1 MFKNPLLFPLK
12 KVQKKVVKN
21 ERNPFLM
28 TTGKTQFSVKNILIL
43 KTYFIFGAKIEM
55 IFSKCIRA

>member
-28 TTGKTQFSVKNILIL
+28 TIGKTQFSVKNRLIL
-43 KTYFIFGAKIEM
+43 KNIFNFGAKIQ
-55 IFSKCIRA
+55 IRQLT